1 MQSRFNLKSTLDS
14 LTFQPIF
21 SSTMMVVILVVAL
34 LLLWFGPSFSN
45 LETRKRVTLAMIRL
59 GVLLLAFLAMLRPGC
74 VQKIEQSQSAVLM
87 VMSDVSRSMDLPHI
101 EDNSTRWN
109 TVKRMIAENQ
119 DRFDKLAE
127 KKIEVKFFQF
137 DSELEAMKIV
147 DGKVVFPDKPTGSE
161 TDIGSPIL
169 DAVLGVRDRRLLA
182 MILASDGVQNVL
194 DPEIEMVDAVDS
206 LADLEA
212 PLIAVQV
219 GTAGDSGQV
228 ADVAI
233 TSFAEQMV
241 VNKKSDLNAR
251 ATLVAR
257 GFANQDIQVDLLIS
271 DGTTEEVVAS
281 ELVRPSGA
289 LEEIDVQLKYRPET
303 PGEFRI
309 SVRAQPMP
317 GELAVRNNSLDGFL
331 TVRDKGMRVLL
342 VSGPLGWEQR
352 ALRDSLPALDFID
365 LNFIPVFTPAAEV
378 RGRRWPLES
387 LTEEFADPDRY
398 DVFILCNVDSRAL
411 WDSRKGAG
419 PLQAL
424 ADTVKGGKGLLM
436 IGGTHSFGA
445 GGYAKTPLADVLPI
459 EMKKQ
464 DTQPFDADI
473 RKELHVNRP
482 LSPTPSFDSFLTRVS
497 DSESTREAWQKLP
510 PLIGANRIIPKQAA
524 AVEVHL
530 ESADEARHPILV
542 AADVGGRVLAF
553 AGDST
558 WRWRLAGFQKEFD
571 QFWRQIVLW
580 LAFWDAKN
588 DQSLTIDLP
597 KRRFAPNARVRFGV
611 NVRTATGDFVAG
623 VDFEAKLQL
632 PDGASENILIVPNG
646 NAYRCDLPKGL
657 LGQSGVHRIYVE
669 ATKDGQLVGSGQREF
684 VVLDRDKEK
693 ANPAANPQQL
703 ARLASQTAEFG
714 GKAIAPDELGA
725 ILDRYIENPPI
736 KKIEIPTRW
745 RIGETIY
752 DGGVF
757 LLAFVGLL
765 GLEWGLRKHWGLV

>member
-1 MQSRFNLKSTLDS
+1 
-14 LTFQPIF
+14 
-21 SSTMMVVILVVAL
+21 MMGIILVVAL
-34 LLLWFGPSFSN
+34 LLLWFGPSFSK
-45 LETRKRVTLAMIRL
+45 LETRKRVTLTLLRL
-59 GVLLLAFLAMLRPGC
+59 GVVMLAFLAMLRPGC
-74 VQKIEQSQSAVLM
+74 IQKIEQNQSAVLM
-87 VMSDVSRSMDLPHI
+87 VLSDISRSMDLPHV

-109 TVKRMIAENQ
+109 TVTQMIAENQ
-119 DRFDKLAE
+119 DRFDQLAE
-127 KKIEVKFFQF
+127 KKVEVKFYQF
-137 DSELEAMKIV
+137 DSELEAMETV
-147 DGKVVFPDKPTGSE
+147 DGRAVFPAKPTGSE

-194 DPEIEMVDAVDS
+194 DPEIEMLDAVDS

-219 GTAGDSGQV
+219 GTVGDSGQV

-257 GFANQDIQVDLLIS
+257 GYANQDIKVDLVVT
-271 DGTTEEVVAS
+271 DGTTEEVVAT

-342 VSGPLGWEQR
+342 LSGPLGWEQR

-365 LNFIPVFTPAAEV
+365 LEFRPIFTPTAEM
-378 RGRRWPLES
+378 RNRRWPLDS
-387 LTEEFADPDRY
+387 LTEEFAAPDRY
-398 DVFILCNVDSRAL
+398 DVFILCNVDARAL
-411 WDSRKGAG
+411 WDSRNRTG

-424 ADTVKGGKGLLM
+424 ADTIKGGKGLLM
-436 IGGTHSFGA
+436 IGGTHSFGPGGFA
-445 GGYAKTPLADVLPI
+445 GTPLADVLPV

-464 DTQPFDADI
+464 DIQPFDSDI
-473 RKELHVNRP
+473 RKELHINRP
-482 LSPTPSFDSFLTRVS
+482 LNPTPSFDSFLTNIS
-497 DSESTREAWQKLP
+497 DDQSTREAWRKLP
-510 PLIGANRIIPKQAA
+510 PLVGANRIMPKQAA

-530 ESADEARHPILV
+530 QSADEARHPILV

-580 LAFWDAKN
+580 LAFWDSKN

-597 KRRFAPNARVRFGV
+597 KRRFAPNARIRFGV
-611 NVRTATGDFVAG
+611 NVRTATGEFVSD
-623 VDFEAKLQL
+623 VDFEASLQM
-632 PDGASENILIVPNG
+632 PDGSIESILIVPNG
-646 NAYRCDLPKGL
+646 NAYRCDLPKDL
-657 LGQSGVHRIYVE
+657 LSDSGVHRIFVQ
-669 ATKDGQLVGSGQREF
+669 AKKNGQLVGSGQREF
-684 VVLDRDKEK
+684 VILDRDKEK

-703 ARLASQTAEFG
+703 ARLAGQTAEFG
-714 GKAIAPDELGA
+714 GKAISPEQLGE
-725 ILDRYIENPPI
+725 ILDGYIENPPI
-736 KKIEIPTRW
+736 KKIEIPTSW
-745 RIGETIY
+745 RIGETMY
-752 DGGVF
+752 DGSAF
-757 LLAFVGLL
+757 LLVFVGLL
-765 GLEWGLRKHWGLV
+765 GIEWGLRKHWGLV

>member
-1 MQSRFNLKSTLDS
+1 MDS

-21 SSTMMVVILVVAL
+21 STTLMAIILAVAL
-34 LLLWFGPSFSN
+34 LLLWFGPSFSK
-45 LETRKRVTLAMIRL
+45 LETRKRVTLTLLRL
-59 GVLLLAFLAMLRPGC
+59 GVVMLAFLAMLRPGC
-74 VQKIEQSQSAVLM
+74 IQKIEQNQSAVLM
-87 VMSDVSRSMDLPHI
+87 VLSDISRSMDLPHI

-109 TVKRMIAENQ
+109 TVKQMIVNNQ

-127 KKIEVKFFQF
+127 KKIEVKFYQF
-137 DSELEAMKIV
+137 DSELEAMETV
-147 DGKVVFPDKPTGSE
+147 DGRATFPAKPTGSE

-194 DPEIEMVDAVDS
+194 DPEIEMLDAVDS

-219 GTAGDSGQV
+219 GTVGDSGQV

-257 GFANQDIQVDLLIS
+257 GYANQDIKVDLVIT
-271 DGTTEEVVAS
+271 DGTTEQVVAT

-289 LEEIDVQLKYRPET
+289 LEEMDVQLKYRPET

-309 SVRAQPMP
+309 SVRASPMP

-342 VSGPLGWEQR
+342 LSGPLGWEQR

-365 LNFIPVFTPAAEV
+365 LEFRPIFTPPPET
-378 RGRRWPLES
+378 RNRRWPLDS
-387 LTEEFADPDRY
+387 LTEEFAATDRY
-398 DVFILCNVDSRAL
+398 DVFILCNVDARAL
-411 WDSRKGAG
+411 WDSRSQTG

-424 ADTVKGGKGLLM
+424 ADTIKGGKGLLM
-436 IGGTHSFGA
+436 IGGTHSFGP
-445 GGYAKTPLADVLPI
+445 GGYANTPLADVLPI

-464 DTQPFDADI
+464 DMQPFESDI
-473 RKELHVNRP
+473 RKELHINRP
-482 LSPTPSFDSFLTRVS
+482 LNPTPSFDT
-497 DSESTREAWQKLP
+497 ESTRDAWRKLP
-510 PLIGANRIIPKQAA
+510 PLVGANRIMPKQAA

-530 ESADEARHPILV
+530 QSADEAQHPILV

-580 LAFWDAKN
+580 LAFWDSKN

-611 NVRTATGDFVAG
+611 NVRTATGEFVSD
-623 VDFEAKLQL
+623 VDFQASLQM
-632 PDGASENILIVPNG
+632 PDGTTENILIVPNG
-646 NAYRCDLPKGL
+646 NAYRCDLPKDL
-657 LGQSGVHRIYVE
+657 LNDSGVHRIYVQ
-669 ATKDGQLVGSGQREF
+669 AKKDGQLVGSGQREF
-684 VVLDRDKEK
+684 VILDRDKEK

-703 ARLASQTAEFG
+703 ARLAGQTAEFG
-714 GKAIAPDELGA
+714 GKAISPEELGQ
-725 ILDRYIENPPI
+725 ILDEYIENPPI
-736 KKIEIPTRW
+736 KKIEIPTSW
-745 RIGETIY
+745 RIGETMY
-752 DGGVF
+752 DGSAF
-757 LLAFVGLL
+757 LLLFVGLL
-765 GLEWGLRKHWGLV
+765 GIEWGLRKHWGLV